1 MSALPKPAPVT
12 GGDTLTVLKSIGP
25 KLTKSFDGDTVIPYG
40 LAKTFSVESVPVKD
54 IDGLS
59 MRLKYLAPKP
69 LRCIIR
75 GAFKGD
81 AAAQTLA
88 PPTRPGQYQRVGE
101 LFDETPHH
109 WWCADHDD
117 FEPMLW
123 DPVTHPEEA
132 IRELIESEYPPE
144 FHTASYHWQLSA
156 SAGRKPGVLKV
167 HLWWWL
173 ETAYTGPQIEAW
185 VRATKVKV
193 DIVTLRKIQVH
204 YTAHPIFLNGTPDPM
219 AGRRCGLHRGE
230 IAAVPLIIPQ
240 DVLDASD
247 QRTHAGGDLDLTD
260 PTTKPG
266 VIGAFCKAYPISRV
280 IAEIFPDLFAYAD
293 GSDRRVTWYGGGGAA
308 EGCYVT
314 DDDWYLG
321 NSHNTS
327 PHGDRLQNAW
337 DVVRLYK
344 FGHLDEEGDADDPMI
359 AVHELASHRAMVA
372 WVEGLPEIK
381 GTVATTA
388 QTACT
393 QHLAAIEAAVEVSVL
408 RSTVAPAIQAAK
420 DLEPLDRELLAQALK
435 SRLIAL
441 THSPVGIDI
450 ARDMVAPVRNADAPG
465 EDHVPEWAKPWVFR
479 TDKDHF
485 FNLDTGESVSITGFN
500 MVHDREMH
508 RFMDR
513 DGNIPA
519 ASQYCKLFW
528 NVRTVAG
535 VGYMPG
541 ATPVF
546 EMLGTLWANSYSDK
560 DIPAVPPVLTDA
572 EGAAVAIVQ
581 AHLQKMLPD
590 DRERELLIAWL
601 AHNTRHPGVK
611 IRWAPF
617 LSSAPGGGKT
627 FFLDLLGMVMGSG
640 NVAPLDAGVLC
651 KSDFTGWALGAAVR
665 CIEEVKLHGENAH
678 DITNKLKQFH
688 TNNVIDVH
696 QKGRDPFRAINKTNY
711 LLLSNFDDGIPLE
724 KGERR
729 YFVLQ
734 SAIGIDETQA
744 MSEDGYFKR
753 LFTAVQTF
761 PGAIRKWL
769 LECPMHS
776 DFDPDGHAP
785 MTGAKAQLIELSK
798 NFVVVAAEEII
809 EEGSVAGVSKHVIS
823 SNCLIAEI
831 SERTKKTISGPS
843 VHALLKNLG
852 YHFVGRVKWRSKT
865 HRMWVS
871 VAARGITQ
879 EQMRLELDNA
889 MLISG
894 FLE

>member
-1 MSALPKPAPVT
+1 MSDLPKT
-12 GGDTLTVLKSIGP
+12 GGDFITVLKSVGP

-40 LAKTFSVESVPVKD
+40 LAKTFSIESMPIKN
-54 IDGLS
+54 IDDLS
-59 MRLKYLAPKP
+59 MHLRYLAPKP

-81 AAAQTLA
+81 AEAQTLA
-88 PPTRPGQYQRVGE
+88 PPARRGHYLRVGE
-101 LFDETPHH
+101 LFNEVPHH

-132 IRELIESEYPPE
+132 IREMIESEYPPE

-173 ETAYTGPQIEAW
+173 GTAYTGAQIEAW
-185 VRATKVKV
+185 VRATKMKV

-204 YTAHPIFLNGTPDPM
+204 YTANPIFLNGTLDPM

-230 IAAVPLIIPQ
+230 IDAVPLIIPHE
-240 DVLDASD
+240 VLDASD
-247 QRTHAGGDLDLTD
+247 QRTHSGGDLDLTD

-266 VIGAFCKAYPISRV
+266 VIGAFCKAFPISRV
-280 IAEIFPDLFAYAD
+280 IAEILPDLFVYAD
-293 GSDRRVTWYGGGGAA
+293 GSDRRVTWFGGGGAV

-344 FGHLDEEGDADDPMI
+344 FGHLDEEGDADNPLI

-372 WVEGLPEIK
+372 WAEALPEIK
-381 GTVATTA
+381 GTTTTTA
-388 QTACT
+388 QTACA
-393 QHLAAIEAAVEVSVL
+393 QHLSAIEGAADVTTL
-408 RSTVAPAIQAAK
+408 RATVAPEIQAAK
-420 DLEPLDRELLAQALK
+420 NLEPLDREILAQALK
-435 SRLIAL
+435 ARLSAL
-441 THSPVGIDI
+441 TRANVGIDI
-450 ARDMVAPVRNADAPG
+450 ARGMVAQVRNTDEDG
-465 EDHVPEWAKPWVFR
+465 ESHVPDWVKPWVFR

-485 FNLDTGESVSITGFN
+485 YSLDTGESVSITGFN
-500 MVHDREMH
+500 MMFDREMH
-508 RFMDR
+508 RYVDR
-513 DGNIPA
+513 DGNIPQ

-528 NVRTVAG
+528 GIRTVVG

-541 ATPVF
+541 AAPVF
-546 EMLGTLWANSYSDK
+546 EMLGTLWANSYSDR
-560 DIPAVPPVLTDA
+560 DIPQVPPALTGA
-572 EGAAVAIVQ
+572 EENAVALVQ
-581 AHLQKMLPD
+581 GHLQKMFPNE
-590 DRERELLIAWL
+590 RERELLISWL
-601 AHNTRHPGVK
+601 AHNVRRPGDK

-617 LSSAPGGGKT
+617 ISSAPGGGKT
-627 FFLDLLGMVMGSG
+627 FFLDLLGMSMGQG

-711 LLLSNFDDGIPLE
+711 LLLSNFYDGIPLE

-734 SAIGIDETQA
+734 SAIGIDETRA

-753 LFTAVQTF
+753 LFTAIQTF

-769 LECPMHS
+769 LECPLHTG
-776 DFDPDGHAP
+776 FDPDGHAP
-785 MTGAKAQLIELSK
+785 MTGAKEQLIELSK
-798 NFVVVAAEEII
+798 NFVVIAAEEII
-809 EEGSVAGVSKHVIS
+809 EEGTTAGVSKHVIS

-831 SERTKKTISGPS
+831 SERTKRTISGPS
-843 VHALLKNLG
+843 VHSLLKNLG
-852 YHFVGRVKWRSKT
+852 YQFIGRVKWRKKP
-865 HRMWVS
+865 HRFWVS
-871 VAARGITQ
+871 VAAKDLTQ
-879 EQMRLELDNA
+879 EQMRQALDNA
-889 MLISG
+889 MADND

>member
-1 MSALPKPAPVT
+1 MGESI
-12 GGDTLTVLKSIGP
+12 TVLKSIGP
-25 KLTKSFDGDTVIPYG
+25 KLTKSFDGDNVIPYG
-40 LAKTFSVESVPVKD
+40 LAKTFTIESVAVSGIGD
-54 IDGLS
+54 LS
-59 MRLKYLAPKP
+59 MQLKYLASKP

-75 GAFKGD
+75 GQFKGD

-88 PPTRPGQYQRVGE
+88 PPTRPGHYLRVGE
-101 LFDETPHH
+101 LFDEVPRR

-117 FEPMLW
+117 FVPMLW

-132 IRELIESEYPPE
+132 IRELIESRYPPE
-144 FHTASYHWQLSA
+144 FHNASYHWQLSA

-167 HLWWWL
+167 HIWWWL
-173 ETAYTGPQIEAW
+173 GTTYTGPQIEAW
-185 VRATKVKV
+185 VRAIGLKT

-204 YTAHPIFLNGTPDPM
+204 YTANPLFLNGTPDPM

-230 IAAVPLIIPQ
+230 TDAVPLVISQ

-247 QRTHAGGDLDLTD
+247 QRTHSGGDLNLTD
-260 PTTKPG
+260 PTEKPG
-266 VIGAFCKAYPISRV
+266 VIGAFCKAYPLSRV
-280 IAEIFPDLFAYAD
+280 IAEILPDLFGYAD

-337 DVVRLYK
+337 DVVRIYK
-344 FGHLDEEGDADDPMI
+344 FGHLDEEGDADNPMI
-359 AVHELASHRAMVA
+359 NVNELASHRAMLA
-372 WVEGLPEIK
+372 WAEALPGIK
-381 GTVATTA
+381 GTAVDTA
-388 QTACT
+388 QTACA
-393 QHLAAIEAAVEVSVL
+393 QHLAAIEGALDVTTL
-408 RSTVAPAIQAAK
+408 RATVAPAIQAAK
-420 DLEPLDRELLAQALK
+420 DLEPLDREILAQGLK
-435 SRLIAL
+435 TRLSAL
-441 THSPVGIDI
+441 THANVGIDI
-450 ARDMVAPVRNADAPG
+450 TRAMVAPVRNTDEDG
-465 EDHVPEWAKPWVFR
+465 ETHVPDWAKPWVFR

-485 FNLDTGESVSITGFN
+485 FNLDTGESISITGFN
-500 MVHDREMH
+500 MTFDREMH
-508 RFMDR
+508 RFQDR
-513 DGNIPA
+513 DGNIPP

-528 NVRTVAG
+528 GIRTVTG

-541 ATPVF
+541 AAPVF
-546 EMLGTLWANSYSDK
+546 EMLGTLWANSYSDR
-560 DIPAVPPVLTDA
+560 DIPQIPPILTDS
-572 EGAAVAIVQ
+572 EVAAVALVQ
-581 AHLQKMLPD
+581 AHLRRMFPD
-590 DRERELLIAWL
+590 DREREILISWL
-601 AHNTRHPGVK
+601 AHNARRPGDK

-627 FFLDLLGMVMGSG
+627 FFLDLMGAVMGPG

-651 KSDFTGWALGAAVR
+651 KSDFTGWSLGAAMR

-696 QKGRDPFRAINKTNY
+696 LKGRDPFRAINKTNY

-734 SAIGIDETQA
+734 SAIGIDETLA

-753 LFTAVQTF
+753 LFTAVQTY
-761 PGAIRKWL
+761 PGAMRKWL
-769 LECPMHS
+769 LECPLHPA
-776 DFDPDGHAP
+776 FDPDGHAP
-785 MTGAKAQLIELSK
+785 MTGAKEQLIELSK

-809 EEGSVAGVSKHVIS
+809 EEGAVAGVSKHVIS
-823 SNCLIAEI
+823 SNCLTAEI
-831 SERTKKTISGPS
+831 SERTKRTISGPS

-852 YHFVGRVKWRSKT
+852 YQFVGVVKWRKKA
-865 HRMWVS
+865 HRFWVS
-871 VAARGITQ
+871 VAMRGITQ

-889 MLISG
+889 MTAND
-894 FLE
+894 FLD